1 MKGVVSMRRTTYA
14 LAAVAVLPLALAG
27 CTEKSSSEASAGDI
41 AVAATD
47 TTCDVANTEGTT
59 GNSTFQIT
67 NNGTKVTEFYV
78 YGEGDRVMGEIE
90 NIGPGLTRQLIVSLP
105 DPGTYHTACKAGMVG
120 DGIRGDFVVTG
131 DAVRQ
136 ADDDGLLEEAASGY
150 KRYVVSQVD
159 ALQETVAQFVTS
171 VKAGDI
177 DAAKA
182 QFPVTRSYYER
193 IEPVAESFPD
203 DLDPRIDLREPD
215 VEPGDTWTGF
225 HRIEKDLWE
234 QGIQPDTNAMADQLQ
249 ADIAELAQK
258 VKADDFTVD
267 PIQVAGGAQ
276 GLLDEVAK
284 TKISGEED
292 FFSHTDLWDFQ
303 ANVDGSQ
310 AAVAAVRPII
320 DQRDAALGTQ
330 IDSRFAEL
338 DAELAQYRQGD
349 GFVSYDTV
357 TEPQRQEL
365 SNKIDALSAEVS
377 QVQGVVAGT

>member
-1 MKGVVSMRRTTYA
+1 MRRTTYA
-14 LAAVAVLPLALAG
+14 LAAIAVLPLALAG
-27 CTEKSSSEASAGDI
+27 CTEKSTSDASAEDI

-47 TTCDVANTEGTT
+47 TTCDVASTEGKT

-67 NNGTKVTEFYV
+67 NNGSKVTEFYV
-78 YGEGDRVMGEIE
+78 YGEGDRVMGEVE
-90 NIGPGLTRQLIVSLP
+90 NIGPGLTRQLIVALP
-105 DPGTYHTACKAGMVG
+105 DPGTYQTACKAGMVG
-120 DGIRGDFVVTG
+120 DGIRADYVVTG

-136 ADDDGLLEEAASGY
+136 ADENGLLEEAASGY

-159 ALQETVAQFVTS
+159 ALQETTAQFVAS

-177 DAAKA
+177 EAAKA
-182 QFPVTRSYYER
+182 QFPITRSYYER

-225 HRIEKDLWE
+225 HRIEKDLWA
-234 QGIQPDTNAMADQLQ
+234 QGLQPDTNAMADQLQ
-249 ADIAELAQK
+249 ADIAELAEK

-320 DQRDAALGTQ
+320 DQSDPDLGTS
-330 IDSRFAEL
+330 IDARFAEL

-349 GFVSYDTV
+349 GFVFYDTV
-357 TEPQRQEL
+357 TEPQRQAL

-377 QVQGVVAGT
+377 QVQGVVAGQ